1 MLILLERINDAQR
14 LATRELKEMQ
24 AQDPHHKKR
33 KRGGG
38 VVSKD
43 DTQESFDNGRRS
55 SDVTGIS
62 KNPIVK
68 NIKKYKRK

>member
-1 MLILLERINDAQR
+1 MLILLERINDVQR

-33 KRGGG
+33 KRGG

>member
-1 MLILLERINDAQR
+1 VLILLERINDAQR
-14 LATRELKEMQ
+14 LASRELKEMQ
-24 AQDPHHKKR
+24 AQDPHNKKR
-33 KRGGG
+33 KRS

-55 SDVTGIS
+55 NDVTGIS